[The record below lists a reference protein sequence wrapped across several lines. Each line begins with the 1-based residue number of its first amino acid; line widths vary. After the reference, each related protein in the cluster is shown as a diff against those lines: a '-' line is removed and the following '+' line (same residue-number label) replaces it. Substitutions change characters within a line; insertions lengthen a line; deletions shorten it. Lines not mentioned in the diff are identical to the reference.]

1 MSDAWLRRVVMLA
14 MVLLVLH
21 AVGTWTYSALGVAAA
36 IVSAVLVGAVSI
48 FSARMAGAGQGNN
61 AWFVVPTVVFTALPL
76 AARLWTLMSIEQSWW
91 TRTVEFAPFLIGFA
105 APVLL
110 LLMAYL
116 ELGRRARRSASADP
130 GTAGAYAGGPGA

>member
-1 MSDAWLRRVVMLA
+1 MLSI
-14 MVLLVLH
+14 VLLVLH

-48 FSARMAGAGQGNN
+48 FSARMAGVGQGNN
-61 AWFVVPTVVFTALPL
+61 AWFVVPTLVFTAVPL
-76 AARLWTLMSIEQSWW
+76 AARLWTLVTIEQSWW

-116 ELGRRARRSASADP
+116 ELGRRARRSVSADP
-130 GTAGAYAGGPGA
+130 RTADVYASGPKA